1 MRTINKMVIQPDTPN
16 DNKVLWLNKNNAS
29 YYNNGTWVT
38 IGESSE
44 DMRELEEK
52 VDSLDVDMQTVENEI
67 QDINFRHNTL
77 NTKYES
83 LSKTVQGIAL
93 PDDEDIAS
101 VDNML
106 KFKDREA
113 DVENFQSKGYV
124 ILRKNLRLVNGVV
137 KNILTQDM
145 INQDNTIYE
154 IRYDFDANGETINIP
169 ENCTLKFKGGSLN
182 NGSINLNYCNIIDG
196 KIHLIPLSLP
206 SNGIFKI
213 SDFDVNEKSKP
224 EYNST
229 IVQAML
235 DINTRKE
242 IYFDSRGIIE
252 FDRELNWS
260 NTNLRGL
267 GRDINKQVLNFP
279 KSNGF
284 VAIKTIAQ
292 ISVKDL
298 SISSRLNGFKIDSGY
313 IIYFDNVEVT
323 TKEGSCFVGDISTK
337 VFEVT
342 FNNIRVNALTGKYCF
357 DHFYGNTMVFS
368 NINALNA
375 GISIFN
381 YCNGYIYG
389 CNGCWDKTPHFVT
402 TNSDNFNDTLSY
414 MHSLFIEQTNIESYK
429 DVLFDLTGNNV
440 GAFKLYLG
448 ENVYLYLA
456 PKVNGKYEKPYI
468 KAKGLQLY
476 STFPMKYNENDWKES
491 IYPVMTSLV
500 SKDIL
505 NLKCEGDV
513 DIYLTDNN
521 KKEIISFNRSYIKDD
536 IGKSK
541 YLRDKGIILQG
552 IKRVV
557 DLDRIYLNR
566 CFIKETKIIYPS
578 NTEKLQLDITNNQ
591 SFIISRNDSDDI
603 EEIKNIQLFN
613 QYIPDGINYGNLKT
627 QYDFITIVNKAKRT
641 SFKILGSD
649 YFGNQN
655 PTLSPNDS
663 CVFAN
668 YNGNYICISI
678 NQLSNIRSYKN
689 NIPNAPS
696 TNGACLYNEE
706 IKKVVYSYNNSWVDA
721 LGNNA
726 LAKYNGTTQ
735 QRPTEIKSG
744 FQYFDTTLNKPIWW
758 TGTKWVDA
766 TGADV

>member
-1 MRTINKMVIQPDTPN
+1 MDNIGLMSETINFIQGSKRNYDSSTMQGGVYFSK
-16 DNKVLWLNKNNAS
+16 DSKEIFLN
-29 YYNNGTWVT
+29 
-38 IGESSE
+38 GESYGNAVPADEE
-44 DMRELEEK
+44 DLTS
-52 VDSLDVDMQTVENEI
+52 VN
-67 QDINFRHNTL
+67 
-77 NTKYES
+77 
-83 LSKTVQGIAL
+83 GAL
-93 PDDEDIAS
+93 Q
-101 VDNML
+101 L
-106 KFKDREA
+106 KDREVNA
-113 DVENFQSKGYV
+113 DNFQSKGYV
-124 ILRKNLRLVNGVV
+124 ILRKNLVQQEDGSY

-145 INQDNTIYE
+145 INRDNTIYE

-235 DINTRKE
+235 DVNTRKE
-242 IYFDSRGIIE
+242 IYFDSRGTIE
-252 FDRELNWS
+252 FDKELNWS

-284 VAIKTIAQ
+284 VARKTIAQ
-292 ISVKDL
+292 ISIKDL

-323 TKEGSCFVGDISTK
+323 TKEGSCFVGDIDSK

-342 FNNIRVNALTGKYCF
+342 FNNIRVDALTGKYCF
-357 DHFYGNTMVFS
+357 DHFCGNTMVFS

-389 CNGCWDKTPHFVT
+389 CNGCWNETPHFVT

-429 DVLFDLTGNNV
+429 DVLFDLTGNNI
-440 GAFKLYLG
+440 GSFKLYLG

-468 KAKGLQLY
+468 KANGLRLY
-476 STFPMKYNENDWKES
+476 STFPMKYNENDWEES
-491 IYPVMTSLV
+491 VYPVMTSLV
-500 SKDIL
+500 GHNIL
-505 NLKCEGDV
+505 NLVCEGDV
-513 DIYLTDNN
+513 DIYLTDKND
-521 KKEIISFNRSYIKDD
+521 IISFNRSYVQDN
-536 IGKSK
+536 IGKSQ

-613 QYIPDGINYGNLKT
+613 HYIPDGINYGGLKT

-668 YNGNYICISI
+668 YNGNYICISV
-678 NQLSNIRSYKN
+678 NQLPVIKSYKN

-696 TNGACLYNEE
+696 VNGTILFDEE
-706 IKKVVYSYNNSWVDA
+706 NKKFICSYNNSWIDV
-721 LGNNA
+721 LGNEHSTT
-726 LAKYNGTTQ
+726 YSGTTE
-735 QRPTEIKSG
+735 QRPTKIKSG

-758 TGTKWVDA
+758 TGNNTNIL
-766 TGADV
+766 